1 MEIDELSDN
10 IFFICLVVLKIVQI
24 ICENH
29 GKMPDCVWW
38 QAQPAIQWGRHN
50 GGQEI
55 QLTLSHDANKNLEC
69 VWVLLMTKNEGPF
82 NFCDDYLLFFQWQW
96 HNREGQQLLERLF
109 KWIYIQCWQETITLM
124 IPTLQSQRGS
134 STKKGRELWYQK
146 DSFLL
151 DMVRQTQLTYSS
163 KCLHNWNLPT
173 VSNFIFFANLLQTFN
188 FRWVG
193 IENWFCLLINMQHMF
208 FWCYLQVHGLC

>member
-82 NFCDDYLLFFQWQW
+82 NFCDDYLLSFQWQW

-109 KWIYIQCWQETITLM
+109 KWIYIYSADRKPLLWWSRHFKAREVPQ
-124 IPTLQSQRGS
+124 QRRDGNYG
-134 STKKGRELWYQK
+134 TRRIH
-146 DSFLL
+146 SF
-151 DMVRQTQLTYSS
+151 
-163 KCLHNWNLPT
+163 W
-173 VSNFIFFANLLQTFN
+173 I
-188 FRWVG
+188 W
-193 IENWFCLLINMQHMF
+193 
-208 FWCYLQVHGLC
+208 